1 MKNMRMMAFVAVMG
15 VVMVAAAVETEPCER
30 WDDIGTN
37 LALPDHD
44 GLPPYLTFPRPSLD
58 LPVSPHFKN
67 R

>member
-1 MKNMRMMAFVAVMG
+1 MKSMLIAVVTG
-15 VVMVAAAVETEPCER
+15 WAAVAAAVETEPCER